1 MKTTLR
7 VAALVLAAALLQSA
21 LANVSGGAV
30 FDLVLVAVVAVALR
44 HGPVAGLVSGTLAGL
59 VQDALGGG
67 VLGLSGLGK
76 SIAGYLT
83 GVVATQ
89 FIVNEATPRGLIFA
103 GATLV
108 NAACFIGL
116 SMLLGLRHYDHP
128 FLDAGIQA
136 VLNAVLGVLLFAA
149 LEFAPSARAWGATVL
164 ERRRK
169 RRYHA

>member
-1 MKTTLR
+1 
-7 VAALVLAAALLQSA
+7 
-21 LANVSGGAV
+21 
-30 FDLVLVAVVAVALR
+30 VALR
-44 HGPVAGLVSGTLAGL
+44 HGRVAGLVSGMLAGL

-83 GVVATQ
+83 GFVATQ
-89 FIVNEATPRGLIFA
+89 FIVNQATPRGLIFA

-108 NAACFIGL
+108 NSACFIGL
-116 SMLLGLRHYDHP
+116 SVLLGLRHYTHP
-128 FLDAGIQA
+128 FFDTGIQA
-136 VLNAVLGVLLFAA
+136 VANAVLGVLLFSAM
-149 LEFAPSARAWGATVL
+149 EFAPSVKTWFAAVL

>member
-1 MKTTLR
+1 VKTTLR

-21 LANVSGGAV
+21 VANLAGGAA

-44 HGPVAGLVSGTLAGL
+44 HGRVAGLVSGTLAGL

-67 VLGLSGLGK
+67 ILGLSGLGK

-83 GVVATQ
+83 GFIATQ
-89 FIVNEATPRGLIFA
+89 FIVNQATPRGLIFA

-116 SMLLGLRHYDHP
+116 SVLLGLRHYDHP
-128 FLDAGIQA
+128 FFDAGIQA
-136 VLNAVLGVLLFAA
+136 VVNAALGVLLFASM
-149 LEFAPSARAWGATVL
+149 EFAPSVKAWGAAIL
-164 ERRRK
+164 DRRRK